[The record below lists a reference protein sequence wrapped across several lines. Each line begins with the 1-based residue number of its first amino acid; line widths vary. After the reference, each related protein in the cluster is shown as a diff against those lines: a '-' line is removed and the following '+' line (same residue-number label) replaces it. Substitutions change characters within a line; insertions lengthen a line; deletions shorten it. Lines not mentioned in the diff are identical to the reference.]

1 MIAKYVI
8 RKVMK
13 AALKKKRVNTPTLE
27 STTKQYKRM
36 LERNKRPTPADTHV
50 SAGTKGP
57 IPLNKQ
63 SKIQSSLSGTEY
75 TFPMN
80 KYMKGIKFANDKT
93 DTQRFQDNV
102 RDLIGLDAGSTLVR
116 RQLKKIFKNR
126 KGKK

>member
-63 SKIQSSLSGTEY
+63 SKIQ
-75 TFPMN
+75 
-80 KYMKGIKFANDKT
+80 
-93 DTQRFQDNV
+93 
-102 RDLIGLDAGSTLVR
+102 
-116 RQLKKIFKNR
+116 
-126 KGKK
+126 

>member
-13 AALKKKRVNTPTLE
+13 AALKKKRLNTPTLE

-63 SKIQSSLSGTEY
+63 SKIQSSLSGDEY
-75 TFPMN
+75 NFPMN
-80 KYMKGIKFANDKT
+80 KYMKGVKFANDRT
-93 DTQRFQDNV
+93 ETQRFQDNV

-116 RQLKKIFKNR
+116 RQLKKIFKN
-126 KGKK
+126 KKVKK

>member
-57 IPLNKQ
+57 VQNIVYQ
-63 SKIQSSLSGTEY
+63 SEKISKALSLL
-75 TFPMN
+75 M
-80 KYMKGIKFANDKT
+80 I
-93 DTQRFQDNV
+93 
-102 RDLIGLDAGSTLVR
+102 
-116 RQLKKIFKNR
+116 RQKPKDFRIVLRI
-126 KGKK
+126 

>member
-57 IPLNKQ
+57 VPISKQ
-63 SKIQSSLSGTEY
+63 SQIQSSLSGTEY
-75 TFPMN
+75 SLPIRKN
-80 KYMKGIKFANDKT
+80 IKGVKFVNDKT
-93 DTQRFQDNV
+93 ETQRFQDSV
-102 RDLIGLDAGSTLVR
+102 KDLIGIDSISVKM
-116 RQLKKIFKNR
+116 QQKKMFKNR

>member
-57 IPLNKQ
+57 VPISKQ
-63 SKIQSSLSGTEY
+63 SQIQSSLSGTEY
-75 TFPMN
+75 SLPIRKN
-80 KYMKGIKFANDKT
+80 IKGIKFVNDKT
-93 DTQRFQDNV
+93 ETQRFQDSV
-102 RDLIGLDAGSTLVR
+102 KDLIGIDSISVKM
-116 RQLKKIFKNR
+116 QQKKMFKNR